1 MGLLPEFFTLL
12 GIVVFLAVSL
22 LSALLEDDFPRILRY
37 ILQGAAMLGLGE
49 LFIAQNFINSG
60 GFSRDP
66 ADPTRF
72 WIGVVYLASAVSS
85 VFGMNVYLALVR
97 RRMAL
102 ARMLTG
108 SVAVPVFAISALFV
122 SSFLGTGGEIVLTPA
137 TVVIVTASVF
147 ILGVSLFDFFG
158 EASRDI
164 WNVLHLR
171 GLSPVVSAS
180 MSSAGAGPGVSLPLP
195 SVPGEDWEESP
206 RKVESEE
213 QR

>member
-12 GIVVFLAVSL
+12 GIVVFLAASL
-22 LSALLEDDFPRILRY
+22 LSALLEDDFPRFLQY

-49 LFIAQNFINSG
+49 LIIAQNFINSG
-60 GFSRDP
+60 SFSRDP

-85 VFGMNVYLALVR
+85 VFGMNVHLALVP

-122 SSFLGTGGEIVLTPA
+122 SSFIGTRGEIVLTPA
-137 TVVIVTASVF
+137 TVVIVAASVSV
-147 ILGVSLFDFFG
+147 LGVSLFDFFG
-158 EASRDI
+158 EASREI
-164 WNVLHLR
+164 WNVLHRR
-171 GLSPVVSAS
+171 GLSSVMSAS
-180 MSSAGAGPGVSLPLP
+180 MSPAGGGPGVSLPSP
-195 SVPGEDWEESP
+195 SFPGEDWEESP

-213 QR
+213 